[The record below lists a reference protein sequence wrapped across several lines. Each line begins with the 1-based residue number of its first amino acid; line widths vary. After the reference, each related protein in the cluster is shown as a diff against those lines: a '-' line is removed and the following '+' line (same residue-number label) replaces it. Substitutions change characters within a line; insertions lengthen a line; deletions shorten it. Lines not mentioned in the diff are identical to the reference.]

1 VEYRPKSW
9 GYQLQDADPRKI
21 AKSKYGL
28 VVIDYE
34 QDGPRSFTS
43 AEIKLMKAKGA
54 TKLVSYVSI
63 GEAEDYRDYWKKG
76 WSSKPPAWLERENPD
91 WEGNYK
97 VRYWQKDW
105 QKLTIDRIKEV
116 ARAGY
121 DGAYLDIIDAYE
133 YFASMRASAAKDMVN
148 FVAKIA
154 AAARKINPEF
164 LIIPQNGEGLLKYGK
179 YLSMIDGIGK
189 EDLFYGLAGDG
200 VRNEKDEIAY
210 SRKFLDKATKAGK
223 FVLSVE
229 YLSDKAAVSTY
240 LKDVAKTDYVPYV
253 GPRDLDRI
261 MPPLSGTTKAS
272 KASVAD
278 HDMTVLVDTA
288 AADVIGGSD
297 GDDRI
302 EGRGG
307 ADILAGGKGDDR
319 MIGLSGNDQLVG
331 GDGDDRLSG
340 GRGFDRLS
348 GGEGDDRLNGG
359 SGNDRL
365 RGDGGRDDLNGGSG
379 ADLLSGGANFD
390 TFTFNTALGAGNVDT
405 IVGYRSTSDTMRLDN
420 AIFTGLAVG
429 TLPASAFHI
438 GTTAGDESD
447 RIIYDNVS
455 GALFFDPDGSAT
467 GSAQFQFAT
476 LVGAPD
482 ITRFDVLVI

>member
-1 VEYRPKSW
+1 VGYRPKSW
-9 GYQLQDADPRKI
+9 GYQLQNADPRKI

-34 QDGPRSFTS
+34 QHGPRSFTS

-63 GEAEDYRDYWKKG
+63 GEAEDYRKYWKKG
-76 WSSKPPAWLERENPD
+76 WSSEPPAWLERENPD

-105 QKLTIDRIKEV
+105 QKLTIDRIKDV

-133 YFASMRASAAKDMVN
+133 YFAPTRANAAKDMVS

-189 EDLFYGLAGDG
+189 EDLYYGVAGDG

-229 YLSDKAAVSTY
+229 YLSDRAAVSTY

-253 GPRDLDRI
+253 GSRDLDRI
-261 MPPLSGTTKAS
+261 TPPLSSTTKAS
-272 KASVAD
+272 KAAD
-278 HDMTVLVDTA
+278 HDIAVLVGTA

-297 GDDRI
+297 RDDRI

-307 ADILAGGKGDDR
+307 ADTLSGGKGDDHV
-319 MIGLSGNDQLVG
+319 VG
-331 GDGDDRLSG
+331 GLG
-340 GRGFDRLS
+340 G
-348 GGEGDDRLNGG
+348 
-359 SGNDRL
+359 
-365 RGDGGRDDLNGGSG
+365 
-379 ADLLSGGANFD
+379 DLLWGGAGTDIFVFQSARD
-390 TFTFNTALGAGNVDT
+390 SKPVSPDVVIDFSQRQGDRMDLHLVDGNL
-405 IVGYRSTSDTMRLDN
+405 IRSGRE
-420 AIFTGLAVG
+420 AFIF
-429 TLPASAFHI
+429 I
-438 GTTAGDESD
+438 GDERFS
-447 RIIYDNVS
+447 REAGELRYDTVRR
-455 GALFFDPDGSAT
+455 P
-467 GSAQFQFAT
+467 
-476 LVGAPD
+476 
-482 ITRFDVLVI
+482 

>member
-272 KASVAD
+272 KASAAD
-278 HDMTVLVDTA
+278 HDMTVLVGTA

-307 ADILAGGKGDDR
+307 ADILSGGKGDD
-319 MIGLSGNDQLVG
+319 QVVG
-331 GDGDDRLSG
+331 GPGGDLLWGGAGADIFVFRSAGDGTPVSPDAIMDFSHRQGDRMDLHLVDGNSIRSGKESFIFIGDDRFTREAGELRYDDG
-340 GRGFDRLS
+340 RLS
-348 GGEGDDRLNGG
+348 GDRN
-359 SGNDRL
+359 
-365 RGDGGRDDLNGGSG
+365 GDGK
-379 ADLLSGGANFD
+379 ADLVIKLANKA
-390 TFTFNTALGAGNVDT
+390 ALHWVDL
-405 IVGYRSTSDTMRLDN
+405 IL
-420 AIFTGLAVG
+420 
-429 TLPASAFHI
+429 
-438 GTTAGDESD
+438 
-447 RIIYDNVS
+447 
-455 GALFFDPDGSAT
+455 
-467 GSAQFQFAT
+467 
-476 LVGAPD
+476 
-482 ITRFDVLVI
+482 

>member
-1 VEYRPKSW
+1 MEYRPKSW

-63 GEAEDYRDYWKKG
+63 GEAEDYRDYWKKD

-121 DGAYLDIIDAYE
+121 DGAYLDITDAYE

-189 EDLFYGLAGDG
+189 EDLFFGGDEDGRPNARQDVEDGLRCLKLAS
-200 VRNEKDEIAY
+200 A
-210 SRKFLDKATKAGK
+210 AGK
-223 FVLSVE
+223 LVLTVE
-229 YLSDKAAVSTY
+229 YLTNREHIKHYRAHAAEAGFMAY
-240 LKDVAKTDYVPYV
+240 VAD
-253 GPRDLDRI
+253 RSLDR
-261 MPPLSGTTKAS
+261 
-272 KASVAD
+272 
-278 HDMTVLVDTA
+278 LVPQP
-288 AADVIGGSD
+288 
-297 GDDRI
+297 
-302 EGRGG
+302 
-307 ADILAGGKGDDR
+307 K
-319 MIGLSGNDQLVG
+319 
-331 GDGDDRLSG
+331 
-340 GRGFDRLS
+340 F
-348 GGEGDDRLNGG
+348 
-359 SGNDRL
+359 
-365 RGDGGRDDLNGGSG
+365 
-379 ADLLSGGANFD
+379 
-390 TFTFNTALGAGNVDT
+390 
-405 IVGYRSTSDTMRLDN
+405 
-420 AIFTGLAVG
+420 
-429 TLPASAFHI
+429 
-438 GTTAGDESD
+438 
-447 RIIYDNVS
+447 
-455 GALFFDPDGSAT
+455 
-467 GSAQFQFAT
+467 
-476 LVGAPD
+476 
-482 ITRFDVLVI
+482 

>member
-1 VEYRPKSW
+1 MGYRPKSW
-9 GYQLQDADPRKI
+9 GYQLQDVDPRKI

-63 GEAEDYRDYWKKG
+63 GEAEDYRNYWKKG
-76 WSSKPPAWLERENPD
+76 WSSEPPAWLERENPD

-105 QKLTIDRIKEV
+105 QKLTIDRIKDV

-133 YFASMRASAAKDMVN
+133 YFAPTRASTAKDMVD

-154 AAARKINPEF
+154 SAARKINPEF

-200 VRNEKDEIAY
+200 VRNERDEIAY
-210 SRKFLDKATKAGK
+210 SRKSLNKATKAGK

-229 YLSDKAAVSTY
+229 YLSDKAAVSSY
-240 LKDVAKTDYVPYV
+240 LKGVTKTDYVPYI
-253 GPRDLDRI
+253 GPRDLDKI
-261 MPPLSGTTKAS
+261 MPPLSSTTKAS
-272 KASVAD
+272 KASAAD
-278 HDMTVLVDTA
+278 HDIAVLVGTA

-297 GDDRI
+297 RDDRI

-307 ADILAGGKGDDR
+307 ADTLSGGKGDDHVVGGPGGDLLWGGAGTDIFVFQSARDSKPVSPDVVIDFSHRQGDR
-319 MIGLSGNDQLVG
+319 MDLHLVDGNLIRSGREAFIFIGDERFTPKAGELRYDDGILSG
-331 GDGDDRLSG
+331 DGK
-340 GRGFDRLS
+340 
-348 GGEGDDRLNGG
+348 
-359 SGNDRL
+359 
-365 RGDGGRDDLNGGSG
+365 
-379 ADLLSGGANFD
+379 ADLVIKLANKA
-390 TFTFNTALGAGNVDT
+390 AL
-405 IVGYRSTSDTMRLDN
+405 
-420 AIFTGLAVG
+420 
-429 TLPASAFHI
+429 HW
-438 GTTAGDESD
+438 
-447 RIIYDNVS
+447 
-455 GALFFDPDGSAT
+455 
-467 GSAQFQFAT
+467 
-476 LVGAPD
+476 
-482 ITRFDVLVI
+482 DVLIL

>member
-1 VEYRPKSW
+1 VGYRPKSW
-9 GYQLQDADPRKI
+9 GYQLQNADPRKI

-34 QDGPRSFTS
+34 QHGPRSFTS

-63 GEAEDYRDYWKKG
+63 GEAEDYRKYWKKG
-76 WSSKPPAWLERENPD
+76 WSSEPPAWLERENPD

-105 QKLTIDRIKEV
+105 QKLTIDRIKDV

-133 YFASMRASAAKDMVN
+133 YFAPTRANAAKDMVS

-189 EDLFYGLAGDG
+189 EDLYYGVAGDG

-229 YLSDKAAVSTY
+229 YLSDRAAVSTY

-253 GPRDLDRI
+253 GSRDLDRI
-261 MPPLSGTTKAS
+261 TPPLSSTTKAS
-272 KASVAD
+272 KAAD
-278 HDMTVLVDTA
+278 HDIAVLVGTA

-297 GDDRI
+297 RDDRI

-307 ADILAGGKGDDR
+307 ADTLSGGKGDDHVVGGLGGDLLWGGAGTDIFVFQSARDSKPVSPDVVIDFSHRQGDR
-319 MIGLSGNDQLVG
+319 MDLHLVDGNLIRSGREAFIFIGDERFSREAGELRYDDGILSGDRN
-331 GDGDDRLSG
+331 GDGK
-340 GRGFDRLS
+340 
-348 GGEGDDRLNGG
+348 
-359 SGNDRL
+359 
-365 RGDGGRDDLNGGSG
+365 
-379 ADLLSGGANFD
+379 ADLVIKLANKA
-390 TFTFNTALGAGNVDT
+390 AL
-405 IVGYRSTSDTMRLDN
+405 
-420 AIFTGLAVG
+420 
-429 TLPASAFHI
+429 HW
-438 GTTAGDESD
+438 GDL
-447 RIIYDNVS
+447 I
-455 GALFFDPDGSAT
+455 L
-467 GSAQFQFAT
+467 
-476 LVGAPD
+476 
-482 ITRFDVLVI
+482 